1 MADNEKAPIFPIL
14 EFYGLDAIDPGGGR
28 MKCICPF
35 HDESRPS
42 ASVDLDKQRFRCFA
56 CQVQGD
62 AIDIIMQQEG
72 LDFIGAAKFLEEN
85 FGIERKKISSGSGSR
100 PRRSSLFVAN
110 RGSRSDAGND
120 RGVHARRRRPR
131 LR

>member
-1 MADNEKAPIFPIL
+1 MGNEKFPIWPVL
-14 EFYGLDAIDPGGGR
+14 EFYGLDALDPGGGR
-28 MKCICPF
+28 VKVLCPF

-42 ASVDLDKQRFRCFA
+42 ASVDVDRQRFRCFA
-56 CQVQGD
+56 CDIQGD

-72 LDFIGAAKFLEEN
+72 LEYVSGSQRAEEIT
-85 FGIERKKISSGSGSR
+85 GIERKKISSGSGSK
-100 PRRSSLFVAN
+100 PRRSSLFVAD
-110 RGSRSDAGND
+110 RRSRSDTGND

>member
-1 MADNEKAPIFPIL
+1 MSTDKPPIWPVL
-14 EFYGLDAIDPGGGR
+14 EHYGLDANEPAAGR
-28 MKCICPF
+28 VKVLCCF

-42 ASVDLDKQRFRCFA
+42 ASVDVDKQRFTCFA
-56 CQVQGD
+56 CDMAGD
-62 AIDIIMQQEG
+62 AYAIVMEKEG
-72 LDFIGAAKFLEEN
+72 LDFTGAAKFLEEN

-100 PRRSSLFVAN
+100 PRRSSLFVAD
-110 RGSRSDAGND
+110 RRSRSDAGND